1 VNVVITGASGVV
13 GGAVLRHLVA
23 GGDRVRAVVRS
34 EQAAARVAGA
44 GAEPVPGD
52 VADLPSLTRAF
63 HGSDRVFHLAGLN
76 AMCPPDPAELIR
88 VNVDGSRNVVRAVR
102 AAGVGRLVHTS
113 SAAAL
118 GEPAGTVG
126 FESSPHR
133 GWYLSGYERS
143 KHLSESVVLTE
154 GHDLDVVVVN
164 PSSVQGPGRATG
176 TGKLVLDLARGRLPF
191 LVESSISIV
200 DIDDCA
206 RGHLLAAER
215 GRSGER
221 YVLNSFSLGTR
232 EAVGLL
238 EGALGRPLPVRYLPG
253 GIATAGAALVEAAF
267 RSVGRR
273 PPVCREMVRTL
284 RHGHLYDGSKAVREL
299 GLTYTSPEDTLR
311 RMIEWFG
318 SRGLLERR

>member
-1 VNVVITGASGVV
+1 
-13 GGAVLRHLVA
+13 
-23 GGDRVRAVVRS
+23 
-34 EQAAARVAGA
+34 
-44 GAEPVPGD
+44 
-52 VADLPSLTRAF
+52 
-63 HGSDRVFHLAGLN
+63 
-76 AMCPPDPAELIR
+76 
-88 VNVDGSRNVVRAVR
+88 VVRAAR

-126 FESSPHR
+126 SESSPHR

-176 TGKLVLDLARGRLPF
+176 TGKLILDLVRGRLPF

-232 EAVGLL
+232 QAVELL
-238 EGALGRPLPVRYLPG
+238 EEVLGRPLPVRYLPG
-253 GIATAGAALVEAAF
+253 LIAGAGAGLVEAAF

-284 RHGHLYDGSKAVREL
+284 RHGHTYDGSKAVREL

-311 RMIEWFG
+311 RMIEWFM
-318 SRGLLERR
+318 SRGLLEAR